1 MPENPE
7 FIDRQWENRGA
18 ASNLLADAI
27 GSLTASGMD
36 EHNAISA
43 LEDALQIR
51 RVTLTMQAAQ
61 ADED

>member
-1 MPENPE
+1 MPKNPD

-18 ASNLLADAI
+18 ASTLLADAI
-27 GSLTASGMD
+27 DSFAASGMD

-51 RVTLTMQAAQ
+51 RVTLNIEVAQ
-61 ADED
+61 G

>member
-1 MPENPE
+1 MVKNPK

-18 ASNLLADAI
+18 ASCLVAGAI
-27 GSLTASGMD
+27 DGLTASGMD

-51 RVTLTMQAAQ
+51 RVTLNMQVAQ